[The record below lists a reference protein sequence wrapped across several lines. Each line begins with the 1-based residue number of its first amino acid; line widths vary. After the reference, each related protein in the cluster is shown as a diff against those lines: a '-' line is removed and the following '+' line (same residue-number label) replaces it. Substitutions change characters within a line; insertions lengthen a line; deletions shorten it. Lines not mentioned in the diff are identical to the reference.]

1 LASLYVDGRDMKGNY
16 PFKGFLSRVSFVWAI
31 LIIFLFIAP
40 FFISDF
46 YIHLGSEILI
56 LALFAT
62 SLNFILG
69 YGGMLSFGH
78 AAFYAI
84 GAYTYAILAKKV
96 NAPFVISFLA
106 SPLIAGIAGIIIGI
120 FCIRLKGFYFAILTL
135 AFGQLVWAII
145 FKWYGFTEGDNGIT
159 GIYIPEFL
167 QNNVNLY
174 IFTLIILI
182 ISFSI
187 MKTILNSPFGL
198 ALKSIR
204 ENPERTEFV
213 GININRYR
221 LYAFVIST
229 FFTGVSGALF
239 AIFER
244 SAFPSYAYWVTSGN
258 AVIMTLLGGMHT
270 FIGPSI
276 GAVLI
281 LILESTI
288 HSFTEYWPIVL
299 GTVLILLVIFLPNGV
314 FGFFLERWE
323 AISSKRIT
331 I

>member
-1 LASLYVDGRDMKGNY
+1 M
-16 PFKGFLSRVSFVWAI
+16 SRKWLWWALLVILFV
-31 LIIFLFIAP
+31 IAP
-40 FFISDF
+40 YLISDF
-46 YIHLGSEILI
+46 YIHLGSEIMI

-84 GAYTYAILAKKV
+84 GAYTYALLTKRMES
-96 NAPFVISFLA
+96 PFLLSFIA
-106 SPLIAGIAGIIIGI
+106 SPLAAGIAGIIIGA

-135 AFGQLVWAII
+135 AFGQLIWAII
-145 FKWYGFTEGDNGIT
+145 FKWYRFTEGDNGIT
-159 GIYIPEFL
+159 GIYVPQFL

-174 IFTLIILI
+174 LFILAIIA
-182 ISFSI
+182 ISFGA

-213 GININRYR
+213 GINVNRYR
-221 LYAFVIST
+221 LYAFVISS
-229 FFTGVSGALF
+229 FFTGISGALF

-270 FIGPSI
+270 FIGPTI

-281 LILESTI
+281 LLLESTI
-288 HSFTEYWPIVL
+288 HSLTEYWPIVL
-299 GTVLILLVIFLPNGV
+299 GTVLILLVIFLPHGV
-314 FGFFLERWE
+314 LGFFLERWKN
-323 AISSKRIT
+323 ISSIWRKA
-331 I
+331 